1 MKNKNYLILCGVLTV
16 LTIVSILSI
25 PGFSDTIETGLL
37 VFLMINASG

>member
-1 MKNKNYLILCGVLTV
+1 MKNKNYLILCAVLTA

-37 VFLMINASG
+37 FFLMTNASA